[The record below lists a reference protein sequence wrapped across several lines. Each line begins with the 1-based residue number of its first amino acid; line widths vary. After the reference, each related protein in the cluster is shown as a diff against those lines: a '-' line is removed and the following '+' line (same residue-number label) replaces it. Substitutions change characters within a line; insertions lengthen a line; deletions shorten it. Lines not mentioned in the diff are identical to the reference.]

1 MVTYFSFHYKYCSD
15 SKNFYVS
22 EEFSLLLQWVL
33 IKKIQY
39 LSQSTDCDAIAAV
52 STKMLGLMVA
62 DWCRKSQISL
72 RPHRPS
78 LKSGIK
84 SR

>member
-33 IKKIQY
+33 IKKFSIY
-39 LSQSTDCDAIAAV
+39 LNLQTV
-52 STKMLGLMVA
+52 MLL
-62 DWCRKSQISL
+62 QL
-72 RPHRPS
+72 
-78 LKSGIK
+78 
-84 SR
+84 